1 MPRPS
6 DAIWACC
13 NEDGPMIALVLAA
26 GFGTRLRP
34 YTDHT
39 PKPLFTL
46 DRQPLL
52 DIMIRRLSGAGVDT
66 VIVNTHHHHR
76 QIENFLHG
84 QRYGAK
90 IITRHEPVILGTGGA
105 IRNTADIWHSRPLL
119 VVNSDIETDIDF
131 QALYRF
137 HLDQG
142 QPATLALCRHPAFN
156 SVAVDHQ
163 GHVVGFRKTSDPGG
177 RSASDL
183 MTFTGVQVMS
193 DTILPYI
200 PPEGFASSIDAY
212 RAMLADGHRL
222 SAYIPDPLR
231 WSDLGTPERY
241 QAAAR
246 DIMTAH
252 VLERI
257 DSPRRPAPAKWQALP
272 GDGSDRRWYRLRG
285 GQTRMVVADHG
296 IKPTAAPCEAEAF
309 VAIGNHLRR
318 QGLPVPRIY
327 LEDTFAGLV
336 FMEDLGSENLQARIQ
351 SAPHGS
357 VIEADYRRLI
367 DILLDM
373 AIRGGQGF
381 NPDWTYQTRRY
392 DRSVILEKECRY
404 FVEAFLNGY
413 LGMSTAYDQ
422 LAPECRRL
430 ADAIMPIEP
439 VGFMHR
445 DFQSRNIM
453 VREERFYLIDFQG
466 GRLGPPHYDLASLLI
481 DPYVNL
487 PLALRDTLLG
497 YFAGELHQRTGISA
511 ESTQRA
517 YRYCA
522 LARNLQILGAYGF
535 LTRTKGKHQFS
546 RYIPSAVESL
556 QHGLAMFD
564 RDEFPRLATIANQ
577 NIPQNLVLAPSR
589 Q

>member
-1 MPRPS
+1 
-6 DAIWACC
+6 
-13 NEDGPMIALVLAA
+13 MIALVLAA

-46 DRQPLL
+46 NGRPLL
-52 DIMIRRLSGAGVDT
+52 DIMIRRLTAAGADT

-76 QIENFLHG
+76 QIEDFLHG
-84 QRYGAK
+84 QCYAAN

-105 IRNTADIWHSRPLL
+105 IRNTADIWRSHPLL

-137 HLDQG
+137 HLDQDR
-142 QPATLALCRHPAFN
+142 PATLALCRHPAFD

-163 GHVVGFRKTSDPGG
+163 GHVIGFQEATDTDG
-177 RSASDL
+177 RRPSDL
-183 MTFTGVQVMS
+183 MTFTGIQVLT

-200 PPEGFASSIDAY
+200 PSEGFASSIDAY

-241 QAAAR
+241 QTAAR

-252 VLERI
+252 VLGRI
-257 DSPRRPAPAKWQALP
+257 DPSHRSAPAEWQPLP

-285 GQTRMVVADHG
+285 GPTRMVVADHG
-296 IKPTAAPCEAEAF
+296 IKPSADTCEAEAF
-309 VAIGNHLRR
+309 VAIGSHLHR

-336 FMEDLGSENLQARIQ
+336 FMEDLGSENLQTRVQA
-351 SAPHGS
+351 SSHLS
-357 VIEADYRRLI
+357 TIETDYRRLI

-373 AIRGGQGF
+373 AIAGGQGF
-381 NPDWTYQTRRY
+381 NPDWAYQTRRY
-392 DRSVILEKECRY
+392 DRNVILEKECRY
-404 FVEAFLNGY
+404 FVEAFLKGY
-413 LGMSTAYDQ
+413 LGITAAYDTV
-422 LAPECRRL
+422 APECRHL
-430 ADAIMPIEP
+430 ADVIMAIEP

-453 VREERFYLIDFQG
+453 VRADRFYLIDFQG
-466 GRLGPPHYDLASLLI
+466 GRIGPPHYDLASLLI
-481 DPYVNL
+481 DPYVDL
-487 PLALRDTLLG
+487 PQALQNTLLV
-497 YFAGELHQRTGISA
+497 YFADQLQKRTGLSA
-511 ESTQRA
+511 GLTQRV

-546 RYIPSAVESL
+546 RYIPAAVESL

-564 RDEFPRLATIANQ
+564 RGEFPRLTTIANQ
-577 NIPQNLVLAPSR
+577 TIPENLTLRTSR
-589 Q
+589 H

>member
-1 MPRPS
+1 
-6 DAIWACC
+6 
-13 NEDGPMIALVLAA
+13 MIALVLAA
-26 GFGTRLRP
+26 GFGTRLQP

-46 DRQPLL
+46 NRRPLL
-52 DIMIRRLSGAGVDT
+52 DIMIRRLTAAGADT

-76 QIENFLHG
+76 QIEAFLHG
-84 QRYGAK
+84 QHYAANV
-90 IITRHEPVILGTGGA
+90 ITRHEPVILGTGGA
-105 IRNTADIWHSRPLL
+105 IRNTADIWHAQPLL
-119 VVNSDIETDIDF
+119 VVNSDIETDMDF

-137 HLDQG
+137 HLDHG
-142 QPATLALCRHPAFN
+142 LPATLALCHHPAFD

-163 GHVVGFRKTSDPGG
+163 GHVVGFRETTETGG
-177 RSASDL
+177 RSASDR
-183 MTFTGVQVMS
+183 MTFTGIQVLTE
-193 DTILPYI
+193 TILPYL

-222 SAYIPDPLR
+222 SAYTPDPLR

-241 QAAAR
+241 QTAAR

-257 DSPRRPAPAKWQALP
+257 DPNHKSASVEWQPLP
-272 GDGSDRRWYRLRG
+272 GDGSDRRWYRLHLN
-285 GQTRMVVADHG
+285 QTPMIVADHG
-296 IKPTAAPCEAEAF
+296 IKPSADTCEADAF
-309 VAIGNHLRR
+309 VAIGNHLHR

-336 FMEDLGSENLQARIQ
+336 FMEDLGSENLQTRVQASPHL
-351 SAPHGS
+351 SA
-357 VIEADYRRLI
+357 IETDYRRLI

-373 AIRGGQGF
+373 AIAGGQGF
-381 NPDWTYQTRRY
+381 NPGWTYQTRRY
-392 DRSVILEKECRY
+392 DRHVILEKECRY
-404 FVEAFLNGY
+404 FVEAFLKGY
-413 LGMSTAYDQ
+413 LDLTAAYDT
-422 LAPECRRL
+422 LAPECQRL
-430 ADAIMPIEP
+430 ADIIMAIEP
-439 VGFMHR
+439 LGFMHR

-453 VREERFYLIDFQG
+453 VRENRFYLIDFQG

-487 PLALRDTLLG
+487 PQALRDALLA
-497 YFAGELHQRTGISA
+497 YFAEQLQQRTGLSA
-511 ESTQRA
+511 ASTQRA

-546 RYIPSAVESL
+546 RYIPAAVESL

-564 RDEFPRLATIANQ
+564 RDEFPRLTTIANQ
-577 NIPQNLVLAPSR
+577 TIPQTLALASSH